1 MFKDFAFL
9 VAPLALL
16 SGMST
21 SVAAQNLDNL
31 ASLATM
37 SGKCHKLVIGGAD
50 ASALCKAMVTNAAYK
65 TGKSSFTF
73 VAGESAIVGFF
84 GADSRAEGNKAVL
97 KVEQITLNLMMGTPS
112 TMAPANGTC
121 TYTNPYAGP
130 SLVQCSAVS
139 GGKTYSATFVSDG
152 RSPEVKQF

>member
-1 MFKDFAFL
+1 MFKDSAFL

-16 SGMST
+16 SGTPTAVS
-21 SVAAQNLDNL
+21 AQNLDNL
-31 ASLATM
+31 ASLAIM

-50 ASALCKAMVTNAAYK
+50 ASAHCKPMVTNTAYR

-84 GADSRAEGNKAVL
+84 GADSRAERDKAVL

-112 TMAPANGTC
+112 TMAPATGTC

-130 SLVQCSAVS
+130 SLLQCSAIS

-152 RSPEVKQF
+152 RAPELKRF